1 MTLWRRRFAGKQRG
15 VYRPLQHA
23 QYSGQT
29 KTHHLIL
36 FYAEYLWSLNLHL
49 AGWIAG
55 LKEKL
60 SANSFLVQCVCCAW
74 FPRIF
79 QLAYPFP
86 NFSDLVT
93 FSNLMSACRRSGFT
107 KPGFSIMRVLSQ
119 TWRGIWFSRS
129 LLFQLGAPMELQ
141 VASLEIL
148 WEKHGQPGIL
158 RAFPGRA
165 RAEAFWV
172 SEHGISQFNIV
183 SDIVQDMNL

>member
-1 MTLWRRRFAGKQRG
+1 MKFKFKLGRVDRWVER
-15 VYRPLQHA
+15 
-23 QYSGQT
+23 
-29 KTHHLIL
+29 
-36 FYAEYLWSLNLHL
+36 
-49 AGWIAG
+49 
-55 LKEKL
+55 KL
-60 SANSFLVQCVCCAW
+60 SANSFLVQCFCCGWFDFYSKDFSTWVSLSQLLRSCHVFKFNVCLPA
-74 FPRIF
+74 
-79 QLAYPFP
+79 P
-86 NFSDLVT
+86 N
-93 FSNLMSACRRSGFT
+93 
-107 KPGFSIMRVLSQ
+107 PGFQYCVVLAKAWNG
-119 TWRGIWFSRS
+119 TWFSCS